1 MSYVIAAPETL
12 AAATADIAGI
22 GTALHDANLTAAAPT
37 TGALAAGADE
47 VSAAVTALFNGHAKE
62 FQALS
67 TRAEEF
73 HAQFAQALAAGARS
87 YASAEASSAA
97 LVHSMEQTVVGVVN
111 APAEALTGRPLVG
124 NGADATVAG
133 ARGTDGGWLYGNG
146 GDGAAGT
153 SGQAGGAGGDAGWI
167 GNGGHG
173 GAGGAGASGGNGGN
187 GGQLVGNG
195 GNGGNGGAAV
205 SGGTPGL
212 GGTGGKAG
220 LYGHAGSD
228 GQTGSPSTGPGGPP
242 GGIVITDQ
250 YGTTTIENAYVV
262 QNNAW
267 NNPGGQA
274 ITVGDTGFTI
284 TTENGSAPTNGA
296 PLGYPSVYMGYHYG
310 TGSPGS
316 PLPEQLN
323 QIQTATSSITY
334 TYPTSGTYDA
344 SYDIWLNPTPVT
356 TGVNQ
361 QEIMIW
367 FNHTGP
373 VQPVGSVV
381 GTSTIDGKSF
391 TVWQGSNGQ
400 NNVVS
405 YVANTPMTSWNNF
418 NVLGFVDNTETIEP
432 VTNSWYLTSIQAGF
446 EPWSGSVGASVDSFS
461 ASVNGVN

>member
-12 AAATADIAGI
+12 AAATADLAGI
-22 GTALHDANLTAAAPT
+22 GTALSDANRTAVAPT

-47 VSAAVTALFNGHAKE
+47 VSAAITALFNAHAKE

-67 TRAEEF
+67 SQAEAF
-73 HAQFAQALAAGARS
+73 HAQFAQTLAAGAGS
-87 YASAEASSAA
+87 YASAEARNTA
-97 LVHSMEQTVVGVVN
+97 LFRSMEHAVLGVVN
-111 APAEALTGRPLVG
+111 APAEAMTGRPLIG
-124 NGADATVAG
+124 NGADATVPGGRG
-133 ARGTDGGWLYGNG
+133 ADGGLLYGNG
-146 GDGAAGT
+146 GDGAAGV
-153 SGQAGGAGGDAGWI
+153 SGQAGGAGGNAGFF

-187 GGQLVGNG
+187 GGQLVGDG

-205 SGGTPGL
+205 AGVNGGNPGL

-220 LYGHAGSD
+220 LLGHAGSD
-228 GQTGSPSTGPGGPP
+228 GQTGATTSGPGSPP

-274 ITVGDTGFTI
+274 ITVSSTGFTI

-296 PLGYPSVYMGYHYG
+296 PLGYPSVYLGYHYG
-310 TGSPGS
+310 NGSPGS
-316 PLPEQLN
+316 PLPEQLS
-323 QIQTATSSITY
+323 QIQSATSSITY
-334 TYPTSGTYDA
+334 SYPSSGTYDA
-344 SYDIWLNPTPVT
+344 SYDIWLNPTSIT

-391 TVWQGSNGQ
+391 TVWEGSNGQ
-400 NNVVS
+400 NHVVS
-405 YVANTPMTSWNNF
+405 YVCDLADHHLEQF
-418 NVLGFVDNTETIEP
+418 
-432 VTNSWYLTSIQAGF
+432 QRAGF
-446 EPWSGSVGASVDSFS
+446 RRQHG
-461 ASVNGVN
+461 NY

>member
-1 MSYVIAAPETL
+1 MSYLIAAPETL
-12 AAATADIAGI
+12 AAAATDIAGI
-22 GTALHDANLTAAAPT
+22 GSAVGAANAAATAQT
-37 TGALAAGADE
+37 TSVLAAGADE
-47 VSAAVTALFNGHAKE
+47 VSAAITGLLNAHAQQ

-67 TRAEEF
+67 AQAAAF
-73 HAQFAQALAAGARS
+73 HAEFVRVLAAGAGR
-87 YASAEASSAA
+87 YASAEAANASLVQSVEHQA
-97 LVHSMEQTVVGVVN
+97 LGIVN
-111 APAEALTGRPLVG
+111 APTEAMMGRPLIG

-133 ARGTDGGWLYGNG
+133 GRGADGGLLWGNG
-146 GDGAAGT
+146 GDGAAGGR
-153 SGQAGGAGGDAGWI
+153 GQTGGAGGDAGWF
-167 GNGGHG
+167 GTGGAG
-173 GAGGAGASGGNGGN
+173 GAGGAGAAGGNGGN
-187 GGQLVGNG
+187 GGLLVGNG
-195 GNGGNGGAAV
+195 GPGGHGGAAAADIND
-205 SGGTPGL
+205 GNPGL
-212 GGTGGKAG
+212 GGTGGKPG
-220 LYGHAGSD
+220 LFGQAGSD
-228 GQTGSPSTGPGGPP
+228 GQTGATGTPP
-242 GGIVITDQ
+242 PPPPGIVISAQ

-274 ITVGDTGFTI
+274 ITVSDTGFTI

-296 PLGYPSVYMGYHYG
+296 PLGYPSVYLGWHYG

-316 PLPEQLN
+316 PLPGQLS
-323 QIQTATSSITY
+323 QIHTATSSISY
-334 TYPTSGTYDA
+334 TYPSSGTYDA
-344 SYDIWLNPTPVT
+344 SYDIWLNPTPIT

-391 TVWQGSNGQ
+391 TVWEGSNGG

-405 YVANTPMTSWNNF
+405 YVATSPMTSWNNF
-418 NVLGFVDNTETIEP
+418 DVMGFVDNTETLEP

-461 ASVNGVN
+461 ASVQ